1 MRKKHFHIPKK
12 AMISIIVIW
21 VLICINLIVT
31 YIIKPEKNTSVE
43 MKTEQPFETVSLSP
57 LEQYLYDKDVKQYN
71 NINAD
76 GCYVIV
82 NGTKYHTGLC
92 PIIFSSETVVVEIG
106 QEEAEL
112 QGYIACDKCH

>member
-1 MRKKHFHIPKK
+1 MRKRHFHIPKK
-12 AMISIIVIW
+12 AMISIIVIL
-21 VLICINLIVT
+21 VLICTNLIFA
-31 YIIKPEKNTSVE
+31 YIIKPEKKISVE
-43 MKTEQPFETVSLSP
+43 IKTEQPFETVSLSP
-57 LEQYLYDKDVKQYN
+57 LEQYLYNKNIKQYN

-76 GCYVIV
+76 KCYVIV

-92 PIIFSSETVVVEIG
+92 PIIFSSEVVIMEIG